1 MESQGSNEIPAL
13 GCRGPGK
20 EGDVRERIEHM
31 SKPMSHIFRHH
42 SNSDEFLPSFHV
54 FSLPRVHLAN
64 HSYEELGMREN
75 FRERQRLVCFYLHNQ
90 MLS

>member
-1 MESQGSNEIPAL
+1 M
-13 GCRGPGK
+13 
-20 EGDVRERIEHM
+20 RERIEHM

-75 FRERQRLVCFYLHNQ
+75 FRERRQRLVCFTYIIRCYRN
-90 MLS
+90 LSDSLKSCVMI